1 MLQQHSSYL
10 FFVSNRAYL
19 VADPSFSPSPG
30 FIYPP
35 VMIPPWLPT
44 FIWTDYRLA
53 VLVTVVLPI
62 ALLIWAFVQ
71 KAEAMQNLLLIYWR
85 VASLLAITVYL
96 LIAAIP
102 IGFVTGWL
110 SRILIPL
117 SLWFWVDLNEEIAEH
132 PQSPLKLVFNAW
144 RWAVSVYCL
153 LGAILFVPTLRCALT
168 RSEALINDAYCR
180 LWLEPVWVFKAFF
193 HANTRP
199 YFLGFLALVALGIYV
214 LYFGYFVFI
223 RLGKQGRSATG
234 Q

>member
-1 MLQQHSSYL
+1 
-10 FFVSNRAYL
+10 
-19 VADPSFSPSPG
+19 
-30 FIYPP
+30 
-35 VMIPPWLPT
+35 MIPSWLPT
-44 FIWTDYRLA
+44 LVWTDYRLA
-53 VLVTVVLPI
+53 LLVTVLLPL

-71 KAEAMQNLLLIYWR
+71 KAEAMQKLLFIYWR

-117 SLWFWVDLNEEIAEH
+117 SLWFWVDLNEEVAEQ
-132 PQSPLKLVFNAW
+132 PQSPLKLVFTAW

-153 LGAILFVPTLRCALT
+153 VGAIVFAPALRCGLS

-180 LWLEPVWVFKAFF
+180 LWLEPVWAFKAFF

-199 YFLGFLALVALGIYV
+199 YFLGFLALVALGVYI
-214 LYFGYFVFI
+214 LYLGYFVFI